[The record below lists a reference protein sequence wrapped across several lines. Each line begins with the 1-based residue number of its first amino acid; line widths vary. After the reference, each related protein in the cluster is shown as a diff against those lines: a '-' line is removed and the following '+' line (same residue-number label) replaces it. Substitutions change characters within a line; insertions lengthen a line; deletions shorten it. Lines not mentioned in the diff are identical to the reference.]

1 MKLQEKLLKIQE
13 GIDRLVK
20 DGENSS
26 DKYQYVSSDQVLA
39 TVRPLM
45 NDLKLLLIPAVE
57 KAELHEG
64 TTKSGTTRYMTEL
77 YLLFSWTDVESGEK
91 LEVPFY
97 AQGVDLA
104 GEKGV
109 GKALTYAEKYF
120 LMKFFHVPTSKDDP
134 DSDGRTGSG
143 EKAQRGT
150 QASAETAAYQR
161 EAIRQML
168 SELCGG
174 DAEKVKTSM
183 IAFTK
188 SESRGYPGVDN
199 PEQLSAAGLAVA
211 YSKIKK
217 KYEERTGKPFVYKE
231 VSE

>member
-64 TTKSGTTRYMTEL
+64 ATKSGTTRYMTEL

-109 GKALTYAEKYF
+109 G
-120 LMKFFHVPTSKDDP
+120 
-134 DSDGRTGSG
+134 
-143 EKAQRGT
+143 
-150 QASAETAAYQR
+150 
-161 EAIRQML
+161 
-168 SELCGG
+168 
-174 DAEKVKTSM
+174 
-183 IAFTK
+183 
-188 SESRGYPGVDN
+188 
-199 PEQLSAAGLAVA
+199 
-211 YSKIKK
+211 
-217 KYEERTGKPFVYKE
+217 
-231 VSE
+231 